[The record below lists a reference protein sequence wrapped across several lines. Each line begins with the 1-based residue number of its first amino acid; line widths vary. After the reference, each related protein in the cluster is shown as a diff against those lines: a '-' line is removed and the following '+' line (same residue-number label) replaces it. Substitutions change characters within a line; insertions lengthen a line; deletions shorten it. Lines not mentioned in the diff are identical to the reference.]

1 MTLAITLTDNFIA
14 DFLFYILKYMIKDS
28 ESIDIDLTVPTKV
41 WIHEVRKLLLL
52 IPCSHLVTGAEE
64 SSKAA
69 AQKPN

>member
-1 MTLAITLTDNFIA
+1 
-14 DFLFYILKYMIKDS
+14 MIKDS
-28 ESIDIDLTVPTKV
+28 ESIDIELTVPTKG